1 MQEGIKW
8 TQIQY
13 FNNKVVCDLIENK
26 LVSGGQ
32 GPALLGAPPGNSSS
46 MSCIQI
52 IVQCKAAL
60 SSTGPPFAA
69 RCRTEPCLQPLVS
82 LSFALPLPEPPWDHE
97 RPG

>member
-32 GPALLGAPPGNSSS
+32 GPGCTPREQQLHVLHPNYSSVQ
-46 MSCIQI
+46 SCFEQHGTPVCSQ
-52 IVQCKAAL
+52 VQ
-60 SSTGPPFAA
+60 
-69 RCRTEPCLQPLVS
+69 
-82 LSFALPLPEPPWDHE
+82 D
-97 RPG
+97 